1 MLPCEPL
8 RIILPKKRKI
18 IRFKKGS
25 SGKKEGGGGFRGN
38 VSTGIQRRVSEK
50 GESRNKRVCCSLSGS
65 VYYPKAVQR
74 EKAKGIKGDRKNER
88 TEEKGSPL
96 YFHGRLDGR

>member
-1 MLPCEPL
+1 MRAIKDYSAE
-8 RIILPKKRKI
+8 KKKNHPFQKRLV
-18 IRFKKGS
+18 R
-25 SGKKEGGGGFRGN
+25 KEGREGGGFRGN
-38 VSTGIQRRVSEK
+38 VSTGIQGRVSEK
-50 GESRNKRVCCSLSGS
+50 GESRNKRVCCSLPGS

-88 TEEKGSPL
+88 AEEKGSPL